1 MPQNEIRPA
10 LQEYLKCPDEQYA
23 TEAAIIGRIVRE
35 LLAAKGRVN
44 NRDILL
50 ALIDELES
58 GSDLVHQDVL
68 RNCLEIVV
76 GHTPDDIT

>member
-10 LQEYLKCPDEQYA
+10 LQEYQSCPDEQYA

-35 LLAAKGRVN
+35 LLAANGRVN
-44 NRDILL
+44 NRAILL

-58 GSDLVHQDVL
+58 ESDLVHHDVL

-76 GHTPDDIT
+76 GHTPDDIK